1 MKLYT
6 EEQVRQAMIAGIHIG
21 YSNQF
26 NMDNINNDV
35 DKAMKYR
42 TPIELPS
49 DDEIEEISRHEIL
62 YNDSKRGWWLEG
74 ANYIL
79 NVIKTQYEK
88 DN

>member
-1 MKLYT
+1 MKIYT
-6 EEQVRQAMIAGIHIG
+6 EEQVNKITLQVLTFGHYEASI
-21 YSNQF
+21 
-26 NMDNINNDV
+26 
-35 DKAMKYR
+35 

-49 DDEIEEISRHEIL
+49 DDELEEISKHEIL

-79 NVIKTQYEK
+79 NLIKLQYEK

>member
-6 EEQVRQAMIAGIHIG
+6 EEQVKQMIDRAHDG
-21 YSNQF
+21 YDGYYDIMNPFSSIY
-26 NMDNINNDV
+26 MPNND
-35 DKAMKYR
+35 
-42 TPIELPS
+42 EL
-49 DDEIEEISRHEIL
+49 EEISKHEIL

-79 NVIKTQYEK
+79 NVIKLQYEK